1 MLLCLTTTFDNKW
14 VHIWGKQKKK
24 KHVWQLRAAKLA
36 CPLSLMTKSYFMRGL
51 SSLNEYLQFVRVQ
64 NMTKNLK
71 DYSQCPHVGTFS
83 TQILSEWYL
92 FLWCFVFVAWII
104 KPRPLFRWKSNLKQ
118 GCFCKQESLSVLAS
132 IFFNNWV
139 TKWDNFGLSAIESSN
154 TKSRPPH
161 STIVHT
167 RGCYC
172 KTWA

>member
-24 KHVWQLRAAKLA
+24 HVWQRRAVKLA
-36 CPLSLMTKSYFMRGL
+36 CPSSLMTKSYFMRGL

-64 NMTKNLK
+64 NMTKTLNY
-71 DYSQCPHVGTFS
+71 YSQCPHVVKIQNSNFKLTAFV
-83 TQILSEWYL
+83 LR
-92 FLWCFVFVAWII
+92 CFGFVTWII

-118 GCFCKQESLSVLAS
+118 GCFCKQESLSPLAS